1 MRFLK
6 GAKQQMSQS
15 ISALPVRAK
24 VKDTS
29 TTYYG
34 VPIIWEIGDKN
45 HAGYP
50 ANSVTLVAANILK
63 LACFDAKE
71 SGNGDSSRRNYGN
84 NRYSLS
90 NLRQWLNK
98 SGSPWYQAQH
108 GADAAPTNANVWD
121 GYNEYDDEAGFLT
134 GFSAQ
139 MLAAILN
146 TTLTVAKASVDG
158 GGSETVT
165 DKVFLLS
172 KAEVGLGAENGV
184 SEGSTLAMFSDNSGR
199 QCRPTAQA
207 VSNSEYKTS
216 SLSASQY
223 WYYYLRSPS
232 ASYSYIV
239 RYVNSDG
246 TLYDSRACNGYYGV
260 RPALNLSS
268 SILVSDS
275 PNSDGN
281 YTVIYNSAP
290 SAPPSITAPATCY
303 SGQNINIS
311 CAAATDPDGD
321 ALTYCFERSYNSGAW
336 TQVQASASRTFTEA
350 VSTAWNTLKYRVRAK
365 DSYGNYSAYTTSGDI
380 AVIHNQPP
388 VISGSNAD
396 LGTKRGDFTYQYSV
410 TDPDGDTVNVVEKI
424 DGKTI
429 ATKNAITLGATQTL
443 SVSGNTFTALTNAK
457 HTITIT
463 ATDSAGN
470 SAVRT
475 LTFTKSIA
483 GFVITLS
490 TPLEANSQPTRAN
503 IKVTRDIP
511 AGGTFKVEVTNN
523 PFDASPVWEDCT
535 NAVIQ
540 GVAHVFTNKI
550 NTAAQHGMNIRVTV
564 QRGDALTAC
573 WVSGI
578 GGNFE

>member
-184 SEGSTLAMFSDNSGR
+184 SEGSTLAMFSDNSSR

-223 WYYYLRSPS
+223 WYYYLRSPN
-232 ASYSYIV
+232 ASGSNDV
-239 RYVNSDG
+239 RSVYSDG
-246 TLYDSRACNGYYGV
+246 TLDYISAYDGNSGV
-260 RPALNLSS
+260 RPALYLKSDIS
-268 SILVSDS
+268 VSLDGDDESTIEVSEEELYKAAVQKFGERAQILVAIEEMSELTKALLKYIRHEDFNQGDYDDIVES
-275 PNSDGN
+275 IAEERADVSIMLNQLA
-281 YTVIYNSAP
+281 VIFGKNEDAETEKLEHL
-290 SAPPSITAPATCY
+290 ADI
-303 SGQNINIS
+303 IK
-311 CAAATDPDGD
+311 D
-321 ALTYCFERSYNSGAW
+321 AL
-336 TQVQASASRTFTEA
+336 
-350 VSTAWNTLKYRVRAK
+350 
-365 DSYGNYSAYTTSGDI
+365 
-380 AVIHNQPP
+380 
-388 VISGSNAD
+388 
-396 LGTKRGDFTYQYSV
+396 
-410 TDPDGDTVNVVEKI
+410 
-424 DGKTI
+424 
-429 ATKNAITLGATQTL
+429 
-443 SVSGNTFTALTNAK
+443 
-457 HTITIT
+457 
-463 ATDSAGN
+463 
-470 SAVRT
+470 
-475 LTFTKSIA
+475 
-483 GFVITLS
+483 
-490 TPLEANSQPTRAN
+490 
-503 IKVTRDIP
+503 
-511 AGGTFKVEVTNN
+511 
-523 PFDASPVWEDCT
+523 
-535 NAVIQ
+535 
-540 GVAHVFTNKI
+540 
-550 NTAAQHGMNIRVTV
+550 
-564 QRGDALTAC
+564 
-573 WVSGI
+573 
-578 GGNFE
+578 

>member
-184 SEGSTLAMFSDNSGR
+184 SEGSTLAMFSDNSSR
-199 QCRPTAQA
+199 IAT
-207 VSNSEYKTS
+207 V
-216 SLSASQY
+216 SASAAANSNYDVDANQA
-223 WYYYLRSPS
+223 WYYWLRDAYAGSAYLARLVC
-232 ASYSYIV
+232 Y
-239 RYVNSDG
+239 DG
-246 TLYDSRACNGYYGV
+246 TLSWNNAYYGHDGV

-275 PNSDGN
+275 PDSDGA
-281 YTVIYNSAP
+281 YTIVWNQAP
-290 SAPPSITAPATCY
+290 TTPPSITVPDEVR
-303 SGQNINIS
+303 SGKTAEIS
-311 CAAATDPDGD
+311 WAASVDPEGG
-321 ALTYCFERSYNSGAW
+321 AITYELERSINSGAW
-336 TQVQASASRTFTEA
+336 TNVYTGSATSYDDTGVGTSANTVQ
-350 VSTAWNTLKYRVRAK
+350 WRVRAK
-365 DSYGNYSAYTTSGDI
+365 DVNGAYSGYTSST
-380 AVIHNQPP
+380 VKTVVHNVDPT
-388 VISGSNAD
+388 ISGTDTD
-396 LGTKRGDFTYQYSV
+396 LGTVTSPPSMAYTVNDQDTDDELTVVESLDGNEIRTIEDAVRNQTYTFALTEAQFAALSNGQHTMQVKV
-410 TDPDGDTVNVVEKI
+410 TD
-424 DGKTI
+424 
-429 ATKNAITLGATQTL
+429 TL
-443 SVSGNTFTALTNAK
+443 
-457 HTITIT
+457 
-463 ATDSAGN
+463 GN
-470 SAVRT
+470 SATRT
-475 LTFTKSIA
+475 TTFTRSVTGIEYIVGPIETDAAAEKILVSLQYYAAAEDVVVSVCNNAFDDNPTWELATIGLKHIFSNSTKTAEKWGVGVKVQISKSTGYDTI
-483 GFVITLS
+483 S
-490 TPLEANSQPTRAN
+490 SRP
-503 IKVTRDIP
+503 
-511 AGGTFKVEVTNN
+511 
-523 PFDASPVWEDCT
+523 
-535 NAVIQ
+535 
-540 GVAHVFTNKI
+540 
-550 NTAAQHGMNIRVTV
+550 
-564 QRGDALTAC
+564 
-573 WVSGI
+573 VSGSYV
-578 GGNFE
+578 

>member
-1 MRFLK
+1 MSKTLGSLSV
-6 GAKQQMSQS
+6 GAKIEVPVLSAYQS
-15 ISALPVRAK
+15 RFGSKIVFKIA
-24 VKDTS
+24 
-29 TTYYG
+29 
-34 VPIIWEIGDKN
+34 DKN
-45 HAGYP
+45 HSGYP
-50 ANSVTLVAANILK
+50 SNSVTLITEKIIQNMAS
-63 LACFDAKE
+63 DAKE
-71 SGNGDSSRRNYGN
+71 PSNSNNDRKNYGN
-84 NRYSLS
+84 NRHIYS
-90 NLRQWLNK
+90 NLLQWLN
-98 SGSPWYQAQH
+98 SNATAGAWYSAKH
-108 GADAAPTNANVWD
+108 SADQAPTTKNTHVT
-121 GYNEYDDEAGFLT
+121 YNPYTSWAGFL
-134 GFSAQ
+134 A
-139 MLAAILN
+139 MLDPKFVAELME
-146 TTLTVAKASVDG
+146 TTLTVVKSSTDG
-158 GGSETVT
+158 GSYETF
-165 DKVFLLS
+165 KAKMFLAS
-172 KAEVGLGAENGV
+172 TTEVGLANENNIA
-184 SEGSTLAMFSDNSGR
+184 EGSLLALFSNDASR
-199 QCRPTAQA
+199 VAYPTAQCVNNA
-207 VSNSEYKTS
+207 DGYTNSNFSTS
-216 SLSASQY
+216 KG
-223 WYYYLRSPS
+223 WHWWLRTPNSS
-232 ASYSYIV
+232 VAYSVCNVY
-239 RYVNSDG
+239 SDG
-246 TLYDSRACNGYYGV
+246 SLDYSGAYYGFYGV
-260 RPALNLSS
+260 RPLCNLKS

-281 YTVIYNSAP
+281 YKVIYNSAP

-396 LGTKRGDFTYQYSV
+396 LGIKRADFTYQYSV

-443 SVSGNTFTALTNAK
+443 SVSGNTFTALTNAQ

-490 TPLEANSQPTRAN
+490 TPLEADSQPTRAN

-511 AGGTFKVEVTNN
+511 AGGTFKVEATNN

-535 NAVIQ
+535 NAVVQ
-540 GVAHVFTNKI
+540 GVAHVFANKI
-550 NTAAQHGMNIRVTV
+550 NTAAQYGMNIRVTV